1 MCIRDSINFI
11 QYISAGLE
19 TKNKVFLLDAMALIY
34 RAHFAFSKNPI
45 VNSKG
50 INTSAVYGFLNTLL
64 ELLNKEKPTHL
75 AVAFDTK
82 SPTFRSEI
90 FTEYKA
96 NRERQPEDI
105 QVAIPIIKNFLE
117 HLNIKIV
124 ELDGFEAD
132 DIIGTLSGVLSEEE
146 ETQVFMMTPDKD
158 FAQLVKENVFLY
170 KPAFMGRGVDIL
182 GVKEVLEKFKIKEV
196 DQVIDFLGL
205 QGDSVDNIPGIPGV
219 GPKTAQKL
227 LSEYGSVEG
236 ILENKEKIKG
246 SVGMKVRDNTESA
259 LMSKELAKIKTDI
272 SLNIE
277 INDLKIKKANYSDLN
292 RLLDEMEFRTIKNR
306 MISSGLL
313 LEQEEGQLDFFSN
326 QTSAETEN
334 LNYKLI
340 DKNKLDDL
348 VKSLALSKSIC
359 VDTETSSLN
368 IQEAELAG
376 IALSDGEKKGYY
388 IPTVNDHNEIINK
401 LKPLLENPSIMIIG
415 HNLKYDLQILKKYNI
430 NIKENVFDTMLAHY
444 LINPESSHKLDVLS
458 ENYLNH
464 KCIPIEDIIG
474 KRGVNQK
481 KMTDLD
487 PKEIY
492 VYACEDADITFRL
505 KKIFEQ
511 ELKKNNLTKLFYDL
525 EIPLMFVLCEIE
537 NNGVKIDSDFLS
549 NMSTLLTKKINETQK
564 SIYNIAGEEFNV
576 ASPKQLGIILFD
588 KLKIEENP
596 KKTKSGQYST
606 GEDILTKLSKKS
618 KIVSLVLEY
627 REYKKLL
634 STYID
639 ALPEMVSPYDKLI
652 HTDYAQAVTATGRLS
667 SNKPNLQNIPIRT
680 QLGRKTRS
688 AFVSRT
694 EGNFILAADYSQ
706 IELRIIASFSEDKE
720 MINAFNNNKDIHSI
734 TASKVFGVSLDD
746 VTQDM
751 RRRAKE
757 VNFGIIY
764 GISPFGLSQ
773 NLDIPRGEAKE
784 IIDAYF
790 DEFKNVKLYMD
801 RSIEE
806 ARSKKQVKTL
816 LGRRRFL
823 RDIDSRNYTLRG
835 FAERNAINSPIQGT
849 AADIIKLAMVS
860 ISKWMKE
867 NNIKSKM
874 IMQVH
879 DELVFDVERT
889 ELELLSLN
897 IKKIMENVIKIKVP
911 LLVEVG
917 HGKTWLE
924 AH

>member
-1 MCIRDSINFI
+1 
-11 QYISAGLE
+11 
-19 TKNKVFLLDAMALIY
+19 MALIY

-64 ELLNKEKPTHL
+64 ELLNKEKPTHV

-82 SPTFRSEI
+82 SPTFRSDI
-90 FTEYKA
+90 YSEYKA

-117 HLNIKIV
+117 HLNIKRV

-132 DIIGTLSGVLSEEE
+132 DIIGTLSCVLSEEE
-146 ETQVFMMTPDKD
+146 DTQVFMMTPDKD

-182 GVKEVLEKFKIKEV
+182 GVNEVLEKFKIKEV

-272 SLNIE
+272 SLNIK
-277 INDLKIKKANYSDLN
+277 INDLKNKKANYSELN
-292 RLLDEMEFRTIKNR
+292 KLLDEMEFRTIKNR
-306 MISSGLL
+306 MISSGIL

-326 QTSAETEN
+326 QSSVETEN
-334 LNYKLI
+334 LKYKLI
-340 DKNKLDDL
+340 DKNNLDDL
-348 VKSLALSKSIC
+348 VKSLTLSKSLC

-376 IALSDGEKKGYY
+376 IALSNEEKKGYY
-388 IPTVNDHNEIINK
+388 IPTLNDCDEVIYK

-487 PKEIY
+487 PKDIY

-505 KKIFEQ
+505 KNIFEQ

-537 NNGVKIDSDFLS
+537 KNGVKIDSDFLS

-564 SIYNIAGEEFNV
+564 SIHKIAGEDFNV
-576 ASPKQLGIILFD
+576 ASPKQLGVILFD
-588 KLKIEENP
+588 KLKIDDNP

-606 GEDILTKLSKKS
+606 SEDILTKLSKKS
-618 KIVSLVLEY
+618 KIVSLILEY

-639 ALPEMVSPYDKLI
+639 ALPQMVSSYDKLI

-694 EGNFILAADYSQ
+694 KGNFILAADYSQ

-734 TASKVFGVSLDD
+734 TASKVFGISLDD

-806 ARSKKQVKTL
+806 AKSKKQVKTL

-849 AADIIKLAMVS
+849 AADIIKLAMIS

-879 DELVFDVERT
+879 DELVFDVEKT

-917 HGKTWLE
+917 YGKTWLE

>member
-1 MCIRDSINFI
+1 
-11 QYISAGLE
+11 
-19 TKNKVFLLDAMALIY
+19 MALIY

-132 DIIGTLSGVLSEEE
+132 DIIGTLSSVLSEEE

-313 LEQEEGQLDFFSN
+313 LEKEEGQLDFFSN

-639 ALPEMVSPYDKLI
+639 ALPEMVSSYDKLI

-917 HGKTWLE
+917 YGKTWLE

>member
-1 MCIRDSINFI
+1 
-11 QYISAGLE
+11 
-19 TKNKVFLLDAMALIY
+19 MALIY

-132 DIIGTLSGVLSEEE
+132 DIIGTLSSVLSEEE

-196 DQVIDFLGL
+196 NQVIDFLGL

-639 ALPEMVSPYDKLI
+639 ALPEMVSSYDKLI

-879 DELVFDVERT
+879 DELVFDVEKT

-917 HGKTWLE
+917 YGKTWLE

>member
-1 MCIRDSINFI
+1 
-11 QYISAGLE
+11 
-19 TKNKVFLLDAMALIY
+19 MALIY

-64 ELLNKEKPTHL
+64 ELLNKEKPTHV

-82 SPTFRSEI
+82 SPTFRSDI
-90 FTEYKA
+90 FSEYKA

-117 HLNIKIV
+117 HLNIKRV

-132 DIIGTLSGVLSEEE
+132 DIIGTLSCFLSEEE
-146 ETQVFMMTPDKD
+146 DTQVFMMTPDKD
-158 FAQLVKENVFLY
+158 FAQLVKKNVFLY

-182 GVKEVLEKFKIKEV
+182 GVNEVLEKFKIKEV
-196 DQVIDFLGL
+196 GQVIDFLGL

-272 SLNIE
+272 SLNIK
-277 INDLKIKKANYSDLN
+277 INDLKNKKANYSELN
-292 RLLDEMEFRTIKNR
+292 KLLDEMEFRTIKNR
-306 MISSGLL
+306 MISSGIL

-326 QTSAETEN
+326 QSSVETEN
-334 LNYKLI
+334 LKYKLI
-340 DKNKLDDL
+340 DKNNLDDL
-348 VKSLALSKSIC
+348 VKSLTLSKSLC

-376 IALSDGEKKGYY
+376 IALSNEEKKGYY
-388 IPTVNDHNEIINK
+388 IPTLNDCDEVIYK

-487 PKEIY
+487 PKDIY

-505 KKIFEQ
+505 KNIFEQ

-564 SIYNIAGEEFNV
+564 SIHKIAGEEFNV
-576 ASPKQLGIILFD
+576 ASPKQLGVILFD
-588 KLKIEENP
+588 KLKIDDNP

-606 GEDILTKLSKKS
+606 SEDILTKLSKKS
-618 KIVSLVLEY
+618 KIVSLILEY

-639 ALPEMVSPYDKLI
+639 ALPQMVSSYDKLI

-694 EGNFILAADYSQ
+694 KGNFILAADYSQ

-734 TASKVFGVSLDD
+734 TASKVFGISLDD

-806 ARSKKQVKTL
+806 AKSKKQVKTL

-849 AADIIKLAMVS
+849 AADIIKLAMIS

-879 DELVFDVERT
+879 DELVFDVEKT

-917 HGKTWLE
+917 YGKTWLE

>member
-1 MCIRDSINFI
+1 M
-11 QYISAGLE
+11 E

-227 LSEYGSVEG
+227 LSQYGSVEG

-368 IQEAELAG
+368 IQEAKLAG

-879 DELVFDVERT
+879 DELVFDVEKT

-917 HGKTWLE
+917 YGKTWLE

>member
-1 MCIRDSINFI
+1 
-11 QYISAGLE
+11 
-19 TKNKVFLLDAMALIY
+19 MALIY

-132 DIIGTLSGVLSEEE
+132 DIIGTLSSVLSEEE

-196 DQVIDFLGL
+196 NQVIDFLGL

-639 ALPEMVSPYDKLI
+639 ALPEMVSSYDKLI

-879 DELVFDVERT
+879 DELVFDVEKT

>member
-1 MCIRDSINFI
+1 M
-11 QYISAGLE
+11 E

-368 IQEAELAG
+368 IQEAKLAG

-917 HGKTWLE
+917 YGKTWLE

>member
-1 MCIRDSINFI
+1 
-11 QYISAGLE
+11 
-19 TKNKVFLLDAMALIY
+19 MALIY

-64 ELLNKEKPTHL
+64 ELLNKEKPTHV

-82 SPTFRSEI
+82 SPTFRSDI
-90 FTEYKA
+90 FSEYKA

-117 HLNIKIV
+117 HLNIKRV

-132 DIIGTLSGVLSEEE
+132 DIIGTLSCVLSEEE
-146 ETQVFMMTPDKD
+146 DTQVFMMTPDKD

-182 GVKEVLEKFKIKEV
+182 GVNEVLEKFKIKEV

-272 SLNIE
+272 SLNIK
-277 INDLKIKKANYSDLN
+277 INDLKNKKANYSELN
-292 RLLDEMEFRTIKNR
+292 KLLDEMEFRTIKNR
-306 MISSGLL
+306 MISSGIL

-326 QTSAETEN
+326 QSSVETEN
-334 LNYKLI
+334 LKYKLI
-340 DKNKLDDL
+340 DKNNLDDL
-348 VKSLALSKSIC
+348 VKSLTLSKSLC

-376 IALSDGEKKGYY
+376 IALSNEEKKGYY
-388 IPTVNDHNEIINK
+388 IPTLNDCDEVIYK

-487 PKEIY
+487 PKDIY

-505 KKIFEQ
+505 KNIFEK

-537 NNGVKIDSDFLS
+537 KNGVKIDSDFLS

-564 SIYNIAGEEFNV
+564 SIHKIAGEDFNV
-576 ASPKQLGIILFD
+576 ASPKQLGVILFD
-588 KLKIEENP
+588 KLKIDDNP

-606 GEDILTKLSKKS
+606 SEDILTKLSKKS
-618 KIVSLVLEY
+618 KIVSLILEY

-639 ALPEMVSPYDKLI
+639 ALPQMVSSYDKLI

-694 EGNFILAADYSQ
+694 KGNFILAADYSQ

-734 TASKVFGVSLDD
+734 TASKVFGISLDD

-806 ARSKKQVKTL
+806 AKSKKQVKTL

-849 AADIIKLAMVS
+849 AADIIKLAMIS

-879 DELVFDVERT
+879 DELVFDVEKT

-917 HGKTWLE
+917 YGKTWLE

>member
-1 MCIRDSINFI
+1 
-11 QYISAGLE
+11 
-19 TKNKVFLLDAMALIY
+19 MALIY

-64 ELLNKEKPTHL
+64 ELLNKEKPTHV

-82 SPTFRSEI
+82 SPTFRSDI
-90 FTEYKA
+90 FSEYKA

-105 QVAIPIIKNFLE
+105 QVAIPIIKKFLE
-117 HLNIKIV
+117 HLNIKRV

-132 DIIGTLSGVLSEEE
+132 DIIGTLSCVLSEEE
-146 ETQVFMMTPDKD
+146 DTQVFMMTPDKD

-170 KPAFMGRGVDIL
+170 KPAFMGRGIDIL
-182 GVKEVLEKFKIKEV
+182 GVNEVLEKFKIKEV

-272 SLNIE
+272 SLNIK
-277 INDLKIKKANYSDLN
+277 INDLKNKKANYSELN
-292 RLLDEMEFRTIKNR
+292 KLLDEMEFRTIKNR
-306 MISSGLL
+306 MISSGIL

-326 QTSAETEN
+326 QSSVETEN
-334 LNYKLI
+334 LKYKLI
-340 DKNKLDDL
+340 DKNNLDDL
-348 VKSLALSKSIC
+348 VKSLTLSKSLC

-376 IALSDGEKKGYY
+376 IALSNEEKKGYY
-388 IPTVNDHNEIINK
+388 IPTLNDCDEVIYK

-487 PKEIY
+487 PKDIY

-505 KKIFEQ
+505 KNIFEK

-564 SIYNIAGEEFNV
+564 SIHKIAGEEFNV
-576 ASPKQLGIILFD
+576 ASPKQLGVILFD
-588 KLKIEENP
+588 KLKIDDNP

-606 GEDILTKLSKKS
+606 SEDILTKLSKKS
-618 KIVSLVLEY
+618 KIVSLILEY

-639 ALPEMVSPYDKLI
+639 ALPQMVSSYDKLI

-694 EGNFILAADYSQ
+694 KGNFILAADYSQ

-734 TASKVFGVSLDD
+734 TASKVFGISLDD

-806 ARSKKQVKTL
+806 AKSKKQVKTL

-849 AADIIKLAMVS
+849 AADIIKLAMIS

-879 DELVFDVERT
+879 DELVFDVEKT

-917 HGKTWLE
+917 YGKTWLE

>member
-1 MCIRDSINFI
+1 
-11 QYISAGLE
+11 
-19 TKNKVFLLDAMALIY
+19 MALIY

-45 VNSKG
+45 INSKG

-64 ELLNKEKPTHL
+64 ELLNKEKPTHV

-105 QVAIPIIKNFLE
+105 QVATPIIKNFLE
-117 HLNIKIV
+117 HLNIKRV
-124 ELDGFEAD
+124 ELEGFEAD
-132 DIIGTLSGVLSEEE
+132 DIIGTLSCVLSEEE
-146 ETQVFMMTPDKD
+146 DTQVFMMTPDKD

-182 GVKEVLEKFKIKEV
+182 GVNEVLEKFKIKEV

-246 SVGMKVRDNTESA
+246 SIGMKVRDNTESA

-272 SLNIE
+272 SLNIK
-277 INDLKIKKANYSDLN
+277 INDLKNKKANYSELN
-292 RLLDEMEFRTIKNR
+292 KLLDEMEFRTIKNR
-306 MISSGLL
+306 MISSGIL
-313 LEQEEGQLDFFSN
+313 LEEEEGQLDFFSN
-326 QTSAETEN
+326 QSSVETEN
-334 LNYKLI
+334 LKYKLI
-340 DKNKLDDL
+340 DKNNLDDL
-348 VKSLALSKSIC
+348 VKSLTLSKSLC

-376 IALSDGEKKGYY
+376 IALSNEEKKGYY
-388 IPTVNDHNEIINK
+388 IPTLNDRDEVIYK

-487 PKEIY
+487 PKDIY

-505 KKIFEQ
+505 KNIFEK

-564 SIYNIAGEEFNV
+564 SIHKIAGEEFNV

-588 KLKIEENP
+588 KLKIDDNP

-606 GEDILTKLSKKS
+606 SEDILTKLSKKS
-618 KIVSLVLEY
+618 KIVSLILEY

-639 ALPEMVSPYDKLI
+639 ALPQMVSSYDKLI

-694 EGNFILAADYSQ
+694 KGNFILAADYSQ
-706 IELRIIASFSEDKE
+706 IELRIIASFSEDNE

-734 TASKVFGVSLDD
+734 TASKVFGISLDD

-806 ARSKKQVKTL
+806 AKSKKQVKTL

-849 AADIIKLAMVS
+849 AADIIKLAMIS

-879 DELVFDVERT
+879 DELVFDVEKT
-889 ELELLSLN
+889 ELELLSIN

-917 HGKTWLE
+917 YGKTWLE

>member
-1 MCIRDSINFI
+1 
-11 QYISAGLE
+11 
-19 TKNKVFLLDAMALIY
+19 MALIY

-64 ELLNKEKPTHL
+64 ELLNKEKPTHV

-82 SPTFRSEI
+82 SPTFRSDI
-90 FTEYKA
+90 FSEYKA

-117 HLNIKIV
+117 HLNIKRV

-132 DIIGTLSGVLSEEE
+132 DIIGTLSCVLSEEE
-146 ETQVFMMTPDKD
+146 DTQVFMMTPDKD

-182 GVKEVLEKFKIKEV
+182 GVNEVLEKFKIKEV

-272 SLNIE
+272 SLNIK
-277 INDLKIKKANYSDLN
+277 INDLKNKKANYSELN
-292 RLLDEMEFRTIKNR
+292 KLLDEMEFRTIKNR
-306 MISSGLL
+306 MISSGIL

-326 QTSAETEN
+326 QSSVETEN
-334 LNYKLI
+334 LKYKLI
-340 DKNKLDDL
+340 DKNNLDDL
-348 VKSLALSKSIC
+348 VKSLTLSKSLC

-376 IALSDGEKKGYY
+376 IALTNEEKKGYY
-388 IPTVNDHNEIINK
+388 IPTLNDCDEVIYK

-487 PKEIY
+487 PKDIY

-505 KKIFEQ
+505 KNIFEK

-564 SIYNIAGEEFNV
+564 SIHKIAGEDFNV
-576 ASPKQLGIILFD
+576 ASPKQLGVILFD
-588 KLKIEENP
+588 KLKIDDNP

-606 GEDILTKLSKKS
+606 SEDILTKLSKKS
-618 KIVSLVLEY
+618 KIVSLILEY

-639 ALPEMVSPYDKLI
+639 ALPQMVSSYDKLI

-694 EGNFILAADYSQ
+694 KGNFILAADYSQ

-734 TASKVFGVSLDD
+734 TASKVFGISLDD

-806 ARSKKQVKTL
+806 AKSKKQVKTL

-849 AADIIKLAMVS
+849 AADIIKLAMIS

-879 DELVFDVERT
+879 DELVFDVEKT

-917 HGKTWLE
+917 YGKTWLE

>member
-1 MCIRDSINFI
+1 M
-11 QYISAGLE
+11 E

-50 INTSAVYGFLNTLL
+50 LNTSAIYGFLNTLL
-64 ELLNKEKPTHL
+64 ELLNKEKPTHM

-105 QVAIPIIKNFLE
+105 QVAIPIIKNFLH
-117 HLNIKIV
+117 HLNIRMV

-132 DIIGTLSGVLSEEE
+132 DIIGTISNILSQEKDTS
-146 ETQVFMMTPDKD
+146 VFMMTPDKD

-170 KPAFMGRGVDIL
+170 KPAFMGRGVDVL
-182 GVKEVLEKFKIKEV
+182 GIKEVLDKFKINKIN
-196 DQVIDFLGL
+196 QVVDFLGL

-227 LSEYGSVEG
+227 LLEYGTIEG
-236 ILENKEKIKG
+236 IIANKEKIKG
-246 SVGMKVRDNTESA
+246 SVGLKVRENTNSA
-259 LMSKELAKIKTDI
+259 LMSKKLAKIKIDI
-272 SLNIE
+272 PLGID
-277 INDLKIKKANYSDLN
+277 IKDLKNKKANNKELTK
-292 RLLDEMEFRTIKNR
+292 LLDEMEFRTLKNR
-306 MISSGLL
+306 MVSSGVL
-313 LEQEEGQLDFFSN
+313 LEEEEGQLDFFSN
-326 QTSAETEN
+326 QYSVEN
-334 LNYKLI
+334 DKLNYTLVE
-340 DKNKLDDL
+340 KNNLDEL
-348 VKSLALSKSIC
+348 VKTLSSSKNLC

-376 IALSDGEKKGYY
+376 VALSDEEKKGYY
-388 IPTVNDHNEIINK
+388 IPTIDDCDYVINK
-401 LKPLLENPSIMIIG
+401 LKPLLENPKTTIIG

-444 LINPESSHKLDVLS
+444 LLNPESSHKLDVLS

-474 KRGVNQK
+474 KPGVNQK
-481 KMTDLD
+481 KMTELP
-487 PKEIY
+487 PKDIY
-492 VYACEDADITFRL
+492 MYACEDADITFRL
-505 KKIFEQ
+505 KNVFEKD
-511 ELKKNNLTKLFYDL
+511 LKKNNLSKLFYDL

-537 NNGVKIDSDFLS
+537 DNGVKIDIEFLS
-549 NMSTLLTKKINETQK
+549 KMSQLLTKKIKETEK
-564 SIYNIAGEEFNV
+564 SIYKIAGEEFNV
-576 ASPKQLGIILFD
+576 SSPKQLGVILFD
-588 KLKIEENP
+588 KLKIDDNP

-606 GEDILTKLSKKS
+606 GEDILVKLSKKS

-634 STYID
+634 STYVD
-639 ALPEMVSPYDKLI
+639 ALPQMVSPKDNLI

-680 QLGRKTRS
+680 TLGRKTRS
-688 AFVSRT
+688 AFVSRNK
-694 EGNFILAADYSQ
+694 GNFILAADYSQ

-720 MINAFNNNKDIHSI
+720 MINAFNNNKDIHAI
-734 TASKVFGVSLDD
+734 TASKVFGVSLED

-773 NLDIPRGEAKE
+773 NLDISRAEAKE

-790 DEFKNVKLYMD
+790 DEFKSVKLYME
-801 RSIEE
+801 RSIKE
-806 ARSKKQVKTL
+806 AKEKKQVETL

-835 FAERNAINSPIQGT
+835 FAERNAINSPIQGS
-849 AADIIKLAMVS
+849 AADIIKLAMVA
-860 ISKWMKE
+860 ISKWMKDNE
-867 NNIKSKM
+867 IKSKM

-879 DELVFDVERT
+879 DELVFDVDSSEID
-889 ELELLSLN
+889 LLSLN
-897 IKKIMENVIKIKVP
+897 IKKIMESVIKIKVP
-911 LLVEVG
+911 LLVDVG
-917 HGKTWLE
+917 YGKTWLE

>member
-1 MCIRDSINFI
+1 
-11 QYISAGLE
+11 
-19 TKNKVFLLDAMALIY
+19 MALIY

-64 ELLNKEKPTHL
+64 ELLNKEKPTHV

-82 SPTFRSEI
+82 SPTFRSDI
-90 FTEYKA
+90 FSEYKA

-117 HLNIKIV
+117 HLNIKRV

-132 DIIGTLSGVLSEEE
+132 DIIGTLSCVLSEEE
-146 ETQVFMMTPDKD
+146 DTQVFMMTPDKD

-170 KPAFMGRGVDIL
+170 KPAFMGRGIDIL
-182 GVKEVLEKFKIKEV
+182 GVNEVLEKFKIKEV

-272 SLNIE
+272 SLNIK
-277 INDLKIKKANYSDLN
+277 INDLKNKKANYSELN
-292 RLLDEMEFRTIKNR
+292 KLLDEMEFRTIKNR
-306 MISSGLL
+306 MISSGIL

-326 QTSAETEN
+326 QSSVETEN
-334 LNYKLI
+334 LKYKLI
-340 DKNKLDDL
+340 DKNNLDDL
-348 VKSLALSKSIC
+348 VKSLTLSKSLC

-368 IQEAELAG
+368 IQKAELAG
-376 IALSDGEKKGYY
+376 IALSNEEKKGYY
-388 IPTVNDHNEIINK
+388 IPTLNDCDEVIYK

-487 PKEIY
+487 PKDIY

-505 KKIFEQ
+505 KNIFEK

-564 SIYNIAGEEFNV
+564 SIHKIAGEEFNV
-576 ASPKQLGIILFD
+576 ASPKQLGVILFD
-588 KLKIEENP
+588 KLKIDDNP

-606 GEDILTKLSKKS
+606 SEDILTKLSKKS
-618 KIVSLVLEY
+618 KIVSLILEY

-639 ALPEMVSPYDKLI
+639 ALPQMVSSYDKLI

-694 EGNFILAADYSQ
+694 KGNFILAADYSQ

-734 TASKVFGVSLDD
+734 TASKVFGISLDD

-806 ARSKKQVKTL
+806 AKSKKQVKTL

-849 AADIIKLAMVS
+849 AADIIKLAMIS

-879 DELVFDVERT
+879 DELVFDVEKT

-917 HGKTWLE
+917 YGKTWLE

>member
-1 MCIRDSINFI
+1 M
-11 QYISAGLE
+11 E

-64 ELLNKEKPTHL
+64 ELLNKEKPTHV

-82 SPTFRSEI
+82 SPTFRSDI
-90 FTEYKA
+90 FSEYKA

-105 QVAIPIIKNFLE
+105 QVAIPIIKKFLE
-117 HLNIKIV
+117 HLNIKRV

-132 DIIGTLSGVLSEEE
+132 DIIGTLSCVLSEEE
-146 ETQVFMMTPDKD
+146 DTQVFMMTPDKD

-182 GVKEVLEKFKIKEV
+182 GVNEVLEKFKIKEV

-272 SLNIE
+272 SLNIK
-277 INDLKIKKANYSDLN
+277 INDLKNKKANYSELN
-292 RLLDEMEFRTIKNR
+292 KLLDEMEFRTIKNR
-306 MISSGLL
+306 MISSGIL

-326 QTSAETEN
+326 QSSVETEN
-334 LNYKLI
+334 LKYKLI
-340 DKNKLDDL
+340 DKNNLDDL
-348 VKSLALSKSIC
+348 VKSLTLSKSLC

-376 IALSDGEKKGYY
+376 IALSNEEKKGYY
-388 IPTVNDHNEIINK
+388 IPTLNDCDEVIYK

-415 HNLKYDLQILKKYNI
+415 HNLKYDLQILKKYDI

-487 PKEIY
+487 PKDIY

-505 KKIFEQ
+505 KNLFEK

-564 SIYNIAGEEFNV
+564 SIHKIAGEEFNV
-576 ASPKQLGIILFD
+576 ASPKQLGVILFD
-588 KLKIEENP
+588 KLKIDDNP

-606 GEDILTKLSKKS
+606 SEDILTKLSKKS
-618 KIVSLVLEY
+618 KIVSLILEY

-639 ALPEMVSPYDKLI
+639 ALPQMVSSYDKLI

-694 EGNFILAADYSQ
+694 KGNFILAADYSQ

-734 TASKVFGVSLDD
+734 TASKVFGISLDD

-806 ARSKKQVKTL
+806 AKSKKQVKTL

-849 AADIIKLAMVS
+849 AADIIKLAMIS

-879 DELVFDVERT
+879 DELVFDVEKT

-917 HGKTWLE
+917 YGKTWLE

>member
-1 MCIRDSINFI
+1 M
-11 QYISAGLE
+11 E

-64 ELLNKEKPTHL
+64 ELLNKEKPTHV

-82 SPTFRSEI
+82 SPTFRSDI
-90 FTEYKA
+90 FSEYKA

-117 HLNIKIV
+117 QLNIKRV

-132 DIIGTLSGVLSEEE
+132 DIIGTLSCVLSEEE
-146 ETQVFMMTPDKD
+146 DTQVFMMTPDKD
-158 FAQLVKENVFLY
+158 FAQLVKKNVFLY

-182 GVKEVLEKFKIKEV
+182 GVNEVLEKFKIKEV
-196 DQVIDFLGL
+196 GQVIDFLGL

-272 SLNIE
+272 SLNIK
-277 INDLKIKKANYSDLN
+277 INDLKNKKANYSELN
-292 RLLDEMEFRTIKNR
+292 KLLDEMEFRTIKNR
-306 MISSGLL
+306 MISSGIL

-326 QTSAETEN
+326 QSSVETEN
-334 LNYKLI
+334 LKYKLI
-340 DKNKLDDL
+340 DKNNLDDL
-348 VKSLALSKSIC
+348 VKSLTLSKSLC

-376 IALSDGEKKGYY
+376 IALSNEEKKGYY
-388 IPTVNDHNEIINK
+388 IPTVNDCDEVIYK

-487 PKEIY
+487 PKDIY

-505 KKIFEQ
+505 KNIFEQ

-564 SIYNIAGEEFNV
+564 SIHKIAGEEFNV
-576 ASPKQLGIILFD
+576 ASPKQLGVILFD
-588 KLKIEENP
+588 KLKIDDNP

-606 GEDILTKLSKKS
+606 SEDILTKLSKKS
-618 KIVSLVLEY
+618 KIVSLILEY

-639 ALPEMVSPYDKLI
+639 ALPQMVSSYDKLI

-694 EGNFILAADYSQ
+694 KGNFILAADYSQ

-734 TASKVFGVSLDD
+734 TASKVFGISLDD

-806 ARSKKQVKTL
+806 AKSEKQVKTL

-849 AADIIKLAMVS
+849 AADIIKLAMIS

-879 DELVFDVERT
+879 DELVFDVEKA

-917 HGKTWLE
+917 YGKTWLE

>member
-1 MCIRDSINFI
+1 
-11 QYISAGLE
+11 
-19 TKNKVFLLDAMALIY
+19 MALIY

-64 ELLNKEKPTHL
+64 ELLNKEKPTHV

-82 SPTFRSEI
+82 SPTFRSDI

-117 HLNIKIV
+117 YLNIKKV

-132 DIIGTLSGVLSEEE
+132 DIIGTLSCVLSEEDD
-146 ETQVFMMTPDKD
+146 TQVFMMTPDKD

-182 GVKEVLEKFKIKEV
+182 GVNEVLEKFKIKEV
-196 DQVIDFLGL
+196 GQVIDFLGL

-272 SLNIE
+272 SLNIK
-277 INDLKIKKANYSDLN
+277 INDLKNKKANYSELN
-292 RLLDEMEFRTIKNR
+292 KLLDEMEFRTIKNR
-306 MISSGLL
+306 MISSGIL

-326 QTSAETEN
+326 QSSVETEN
-334 LNYKLI
+334 LKYKLI
-340 DKNKLDDL
+340 DKNNLDDL

-376 IALSDGEKKGYY
+376 IALSNEEKKGYY
-388 IPTVNDHNEIINK
+388 IPTVNDCDEVIYK
-401 LKPLLENPSIMIIG
+401 LKPLLENPSTTIIG

-481 KMTDLD
+481 KMTDLN
-487 PKEIY
+487 PKDIY

-505 KKIFEQ
+505 KNIFEQ

-564 SIYNIAGEEFNV
+564 SIHKIAGEGFNV
-576 ASPKQLGIILFD
+576 ASPKQLGVILFD
-588 KLKIEENP
+588 KLKIDDNP

-606 GEDILTKLSKKS
+606 SEDVLTKLSKKS
-618 KIVSLVLEY
+618 KIVSLILEY

-639 ALPEMVSPYDKLI
+639 ALPQMISSYDKLI

-680 QLGRKTRS
+680 PLGRKTRS

-694 EGNFILAADYSQ
+694 KGNFILAADYSQ

-734 TASKVFGVSLDD
+734 TASKVFGISLDD

-806 ARSKKQVKTL
+806 AKSKKQVKTL

-849 AADIIKLAMVS
+849 AADIIKLAMIS

-879 DELVFDVERT
+879 DELVFDVEKN

-917 HGKTWLE
+917 YGKTWLE

>member
-1 MCIRDSINFI
+1 M
-11 QYISAGLE
+11 E

-50 INTSAVYGFLNTLL
+50 VNTSAVYGFLNTLL
-64 ELLNKEKPTHL
+64 ELLNKEKPTHM

-105 QVAIPIIKNFLE
+105 QVAIPIIKNFLH
-117 HLNIKIV
+117 HLNIRMV

-132 DIIGTLSGVLSEEE
+132 DIIGTISNVLSQEKD
-146 ETQVFMMTPDKD
+146 TSVFMMTPDKD

-170 KPAFMGRGVDIL
+170 KPAFMGRGVDVL
-182 GVKEVLEKFKIKEV
+182 GIKEVLDKFKINKIN
-196 DQVIDFLGL
+196 QVVDFLGL

-227 LSEYGSVEG
+227 LLEYGTIEG
-236 ILENKEKIKG
+236 IIENKEKIKG
-246 SVGMKVRDNTESA
+246 SVGLKVRENTNSA
-259 LMSKELAKIKTDI
+259 LMSKKLAKIKIDI
-272 SLNIE
+272 PLGID
-277 INDLKIKKANYSDLN
+277 IKDLKNKKANNKELTK
-292 RLLDEMEFRTIKNR
+292 LLDEMEFRTLKNR
-306 MISSGLL
+306 MVSYGVL
-313 LEQEEGQLDFFSN
+313 LEEEEGQLDFFSN
-326 QTSAETEN
+326 QFSVENDN
-334 LNYKLI
+334 LNYTLVE
-340 DKNKLDDL
+340 KNNLDEL
-348 VKSLALSKSIC
+348 VKTLSSSKNLC

-376 IALSDGEKKGYY
+376 VALSDEEKKGYY
-388 IPTVNDHNEIINK
+388 IPTIDDCDYVINK
-401 LKPLLENPSIMIIG
+401 LKPLLENPKTTIIG

-444 LINPESSHKLDVLS
+444 LLNPESSHKLDVLS

-474 KRGVNQK
+474 KPGVNQK
-481 KMTDLD
+481 KMTELP
-487 PKEIY
+487 PKDIY
-492 VYACEDADITFRL
+492 MYACEDADITFRL
-505 KKIFEQ
+505 KNIFEKD
-511 ELKKNNLTKLFYDL
+511 LKKNNLSKLFYDL

-537 NNGVKIDSDFLS
+537 DNGVKIDIEFLS
-549 NMSTLLTKKINETQK
+549 KMSQLLTKKIKETEK
-564 SIYNIAGEEFNV
+564 SIYKIAGEEFNV
-576 ASPKQLGIILFD
+576 SSPKQLGVILFD
-588 KLKIEENP
+588 KLKIDDKP

-606 GEDILTKLSKKS
+606 GEDILVKLSKKS

-634 STYID
+634 STYVD
-639 ALPEMVSPYDKLI
+639 ALPQMISPKDNLI

-680 QLGRKTRS
+680 TLGRKTRS
-688 AFVSRT
+688 AFVSRNK
-694 EGNFILAADYSQ
+694 GNFILAADYSQ

-720 MINAFNNNKDIHSI
+720 MINAFNNNKDIHAI
-734 TASKVFGVSLDD
+734 TASKVFGVSLED

-773 NLDIPRGEAKE
+773 NLDISRAEAKE

-790 DEFKNVKLYMD
+790 DEFKSVKLYME
-801 RSIEE
+801 RSIKE
-806 ARSKKQVKTL
+806 AKEKKQVETL

-835 FAERNAINSPIQGT
+835 FAERNAINSPIQGS
-849 AADIIKLAMVS
+849 AADIIKLAMVA
-860 ISKWMKE
+860 ISKWMKDNE
-867 NNIKSKM
+867 IKSKM

-879 DELVFDVERT
+879 DELVFDVDSSEID
-889 ELELLSLN
+889 LLSLN
-897 IKKIMENVIKIKVP
+897 IKKIMESVIKIKVP
-911 LLVEVG
+911 LLVDVG
-917 HGKTWLE
+917 YGKTWLE

>member
-1 MCIRDSINFI
+1 
-11 QYISAGLE
+11 
-19 TKNKVFLLDAMALIY
+19 MALIY

-50 INTSAVYGFLNTLL
+50 VNTSAVYGFLNTLL
-64 ELLNKEKPTHL
+64 ELLNKEKPTHV

-82 SPTFRSEI
+82 SPTFRSDI
-90 FTEYKA
+90 FSEYKA

-105 QVAIPIIKNFLE
+105 QVAIPIIKKFLE
-117 HLNIKIV
+117 HLNIKRV

-132 DIIGTLSGVLSEEE
+132 DIIGTLSCVLSEEE
-146 ETQVFMMTPDKD
+146 DTQVFMMTPDKD

-182 GVKEVLEKFKIKEV
+182 GVNEVLEKFKIKEV

-246 SVGMKVRDNTESA
+246 SIGIKVRDNTESA

-272 SLNIE
+272 SLNIK
-277 INDLKIKKANYSDLN
+277 INDLKNKKANYSELN
-292 RLLDEMEFRTIKNR
+292 KLLDEMEFRTIKNR
-306 MISSGLL
+306 MISSGIL

-326 QTSAETEN
+326 QSSVETEN
-334 LNYKLI
+334 LKYKLI
-340 DKNKLDDL
+340 DKNNLDDL
-348 VKSLALSKSIC
+348 VKSLTLSKSLC

-376 IALSDGEKKGYY
+376 IALSNEEKKGYY
-388 IPTVNDHNEIINK
+388 IPTLNDCDEVIYK

-415 HNLKYDLQILKKYNI
+415 HNLKYDLQILKKYDI

-487 PKEIY
+487 PKDIY

-505 KKIFEQ
+505 KNIFEQ

-564 SIYNIAGEEFNV
+564 SIHKIAGEEFNV
-576 ASPKQLGIILFD
+576 ASPKQLGVILFD
-588 KLKIEENP
+588 KLKIDDNP

-606 GEDILTKLSKKS
+606 SEDILTKLSKKS
-618 KIVSLVLEY
+618 KIVSLILEY

-639 ALPEMVSPYDKLI
+639 ALPQMVSSYDKLI

-694 EGNFILAADYSQ
+694 KGNFILAADYSQ

-734 TASKVFGVSLDD
+734 TASKVFGISLDD

-806 ARSKKQVKTL
+806 AKSKKQVKTL

-849 AADIIKLAMVS
+849 AADIIKLAMIS

-879 DELVFDVERT
+879 DELVFDVEKT

-917 HGKTWLE
+917 YGKTWLE

>member
-1 MCIRDSINFI
+1 
-11 QYISAGLE
+11 
-19 TKNKVFLLDAMALIY
+19 MALIY

-64 ELLNKEKPTHL
+64 ELLNKEKPTHV

-82 SPTFRSEI
+82 SPTFRSDI
-90 FTEYKA
+90 FSEYKA

-117 HLNIKIV
+117 HLNIKRV

-132 DIIGTLSGVLSEEE
+132 DIIGTLSCFLSEEE
-146 ETQVFMMTPDKD
+146 DTQVFMMTPDKD
-158 FAQLVKENVFLY
+158 FAQLVKKNVFLY

-182 GVKEVLEKFKIKEV
+182 GVNEVLEKFKIKEV
-196 DQVIDFLGL
+196 GQVIDFLGL

-272 SLNIE
+272 SLNIK
-277 INDLKIKKANYSDLN
+277 INDLKNKKANYSELN
-292 RLLDEMEFRTIKNR
+292 KLLDEMEFRTIKNR
-306 MISSGLL
+306 MISSGIL

-326 QTSAETEN
+326 QSSVETEN
-334 LNYKLI
+334 LKYKLI
-340 DKNKLDDL
+340 DKNNLDDL
-348 VKSLALSKSIC
+348 VKSLTLSKSLC

-376 IALSDGEKKGYY
+376 IALSNEEKKGYY
-388 IPTVNDHNEIINK
+388 IPTLNDCDEVIYK

-487 PKEIY
+487 PKDIY

-505 KKIFEQ
+505 KNIFEQ

-537 NNGVKIDSDFLS
+537 KNGVKIDSDFLS

-564 SIYNIAGEEFNV
+564 SIHKIAGEEFNV
-576 ASPKQLGIILFD
+576 ASPKQLGVILFD
-588 KLKIEENP
+588 KLKIDDNP

-606 GEDILTKLSKKS
+606 SEDILTKLSKKS
-618 KIVSLVLEY
+618 KIVSLILEY

-639 ALPEMVSPYDKLI
+639 ALPQMVSSYDKLI

-694 EGNFILAADYSQ
+694 KGNFILAADYSQ

-734 TASKVFGVSLDD
+734 TASKVFGISLDD

-801 RSIEE
+801 RSIEKAKSE
-806 ARSKKQVKTL
+806 KQVKTL

-835 FAERNAINSPIQGT
+835 YAERNAINSPIQGT
-849 AADIIKLAMVS
+849 AADIIKLAMIS

-879 DELVFDVERT
+879 DELVFDVEKT

-917 HGKTWLE
+917 YGKTWLE

>member
-1 MCIRDSINFI
+1 M
-11 QYISAGLE
+11 E

-236 ILENKEKIKG
+236 ILENREKIKG

-340 DKNKLDDL
+340 DKNNLDDL

-368 IQEAELAG
+368 IQEAKLAG

-879 DELVFDVERT
+879 DELVFDVEKT

-917 HGKTWLE
+917 YGKTWLE

>member
-1 MCIRDSINFI
+1 M
-11 QYISAGLE
+11 E

-64 ELLNKEKPTHL
+64 ELLNKEKPTHV

-82 SPTFRSEI
+82 SPTFRSDI
-90 FTEYKA
+90 FSEYKA

-117 HLNIKIV
+117 HLNIKRV

-132 DIIGTLSGVLSEEE
+132 DIIGTLSCVLSEEE
-146 ETQVFMMTPDKD
+146 DTQVFMMTPDKD

-170 KPAFMGRGVDIL
+170 KPAFMGRGIDIL
-182 GVKEVLEKFKIKEV
+182 GVNEVLEKFKIKEV

-272 SLNIE
+272 SLNIK
-277 INDLKIKKANYSDLN
+277 INDLKNKKANYSELN
-292 RLLDEMEFRTIKNR
+292 KLLDEMEFRTIKNR
-306 MISSGLL
+306 MISSGIL

-326 QTSAETEN
+326 QSSVETEN
-334 LNYKLI
+334 LKYKLI
-340 DKNKLDDL
+340 DKNNLDDL
-348 VKSLALSKSIC
+348 VKSLTLSKSLC

-376 IALSDGEKKGYY
+376 IALSNEEKKGYY
-388 IPTVNDHNEIINK
+388 IPTLNDCDEVIYK
-401 LKPLLENPSIMIIG
+401 LKPLLENSSIMIIG

-487 PKEIY
+487 PKDIY

-505 KKIFEQ
+505 KNIFEK

-537 NNGVKIDSDFLS
+537 KNGVKIDSDFLS

-564 SIYNIAGEEFNV
+564 SIHKIAGEDFNV
-576 ASPKQLGIILFD
+576 ASPKQLGVILFD
-588 KLKIEENP
+588 KLKIDDNP
-596 KKTKSGQYST
+596 KKTKLGQYST

-618 KIVSLVLEY
+618 KIVSLILEY

-639 ALPEMVSPYDKLI
+639 ALPQMVSSYDKLI

-694 EGNFILAADYSQ
+694 KGNFILAADYSQ

-734 TASKVFGVSLDD
+734 TASKVFGISLDD

-806 ARSKKQVKTL
+806 AKSKKQVKTL

-849 AADIIKLAMVS
+849 AADIIKLAMIS

-879 DELVFDVERT
+879 DELVFDVEKT

-917 HGKTWLE
+917 YGKTWLE

>member
-1 MCIRDSINFI
+1 M
-11 QYISAGLE
+11 
-19 TKNKVFLLDAMALIY
+19 
-34 RAHFAFSKNPI
+34 
-45 VNSKG
+45 
-50 INTSAVYGFLNTLL
+50 L

-368 IQEAELAG
+368 IQEAKLAG

-879 DELVFDVERT
+879 DELVFDVEKT